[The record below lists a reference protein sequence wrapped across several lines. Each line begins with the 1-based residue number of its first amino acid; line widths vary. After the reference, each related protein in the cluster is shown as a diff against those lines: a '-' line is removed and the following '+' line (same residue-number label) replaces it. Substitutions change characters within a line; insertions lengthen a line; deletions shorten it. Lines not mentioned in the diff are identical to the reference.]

1 MDAKRKIILNS
12 IIYAIRQI
20 MSVLFPLISFAYAS
34 RILGVNNIGKVN
46 YANSIITYFVILSG
60 LGLATYAIKVGS
72 TIRDK
77 QKDINEF
84 TSQMFSINLI
94 STFISMIL
102 CIILIF
108 SFNSLKPYKYLLL
121 VFMLLIPFT
130 TLGID
135 WLYNIYED
143 FAYITIRTI
152 AFQALS
158 VILLFIFVKNENDII
173 KYALITVLATVGS
186 NLSNLIHSRKYV
198 IIRVTLKGLKKHI
211 IPILLLF
218 GMTISTTIYTNMDTT
233 MIGILSSDY
242 YVGLYSAAHKIIK
255 VLVQMI
261 GVIRTVSLPLLSI
274 QAGAYEKNDDEF
286 KKTSNVILNTVI
298 LVSLPIAVVTFISAG
313 SILTVLA
320 GEKYLPAVMT
330 LRYLSVDVFFSA
342 MSGTLVYQYVLLK
355 RGEKPSF
362 IITVIGTIVN
372 LILNYFLILKYQSTG
387 AAIATC
393 ISEITVFILASIE
406 SRKYINWNITV
417 KHLFLSL
424 LGCTSIVFFHF
435 LLKLFWGNSLLSIII
450 AMVLGLLGY
459 FIILI
464 KIGNNV
470 IEYIYHTLIKN
481 RNSLFDFK

>member
-1 MDAKRKIILNS
+1 MRK
-12 IIYAIRQI
+12 
-20 MSVLFPLISFAYAS
+20 F
-34 RILGVNNIGKVN
+34 
-46 YANSIITYFVILSG
+46 
-60 LGLATYAIKVGS
+60 
-72 TIRDK
+72 
-77 QKDINEF
+77 
-84 TSQMFSINLI
+84 
-94 STFISMIL
+94 
-102 CIILIF
+102 
-108 SFNSLKPYKYLLL
+108 
-121 VFMLLIPFT
+121 
-130 TLGID
+130 
-135 WLYNIYED
+135 
-143 FAYITIRTI
+143 
-152 AFQALS
+152 
-158 VILLFIFVKNENDII
+158 
-173 KYALITVLATVGS
+173 
-186 NLSNLIHSRKYV
+186 
-198 IIRVTLKGLKKHI
+198 
-211 IPILLLF
+211 
-218 GMTISTTIYTNMDTT
+218 
-233 MIGILSSDY
+233 
-242 YVGLYSAAHKIIK
+242 
-255 VLVQMI
+255 
-261 GVIRTVSLPLLSI
+261 
-274 QAGAYEKNDDEF
+274 
-286 KKTSNVILNTVI
+286 
-298 LVSLPIAVVTFISAG
+298 
-313 SILTVLA
+313 
-320 GEKYLPAVMT
+320 PAVMT

>member
-233 MIGILSSDY
+233 MIGILSSDIMLDY
-242 YVGLYSAAHKIIK
+242 
-255 VLVQMI
+255 
-261 GVIRTVSLPLLSI
+261 IR
-274 QAGAYEKNDDEF
+274 
-286 KKTSNVILNTVI
+286 
-298 LVSLPIAVVTFISAG
+298 
-313 SILTVLA
+313 
-320 GEKYLPAVMT
+320 
-330 LRYLSVDVFFSA
+330 
-342 MSGTLVYQYVLLK
+342 
-355 RGEKPSF
+355 
-362 IITVIGTIVN
+362 
-372 LILNYFLILKYQSTG
+372 ST
-387 AAIATC
+387 
-393 ISEITVFILASIE
+393 
-406 SRKYINWNITV
+406 
-417 KHLFLSL
+417 
-424 LGCTSIVFFHF
+424 
-435 LLKLFWGNSLLSIII
+435 
-450 AMVLGLLGY
+450 
-459 FIILI
+459 
-464 KIGNNV
+464 
-470 IEYIYHTLIKN
+470 
-481 RNSLFDFK
+481 